1 MRSGDQS
8 RGEHGLGG
16 LNVGATAAVARGTA
30 WLTERST
37 RHSQAAHVGRDK
49 LHVGVRPSIR
59 VSLQ

>member
-30 WLTERST
+30 WLTERGT

-49 LHVGVRPSIR
+49 LHVGVRP
-59 VSLQ
+59 